1 MSKQMKTLL
10 ALIIVSML
18 TVLCACNS
26 VAPPDRQNTPAE
38 ALSDNGNGDGLS
50 SDFTDDSAG
59 ADVSETTSEESEITS
74 GEGSD
79 QSEPENSQ
87 PEFSVDDNK
96 TNANTVDG
104 DTAPV
109 SELVLFVP
117 AGSEDNKVGIRPPIE
132 GSLIQLNMPRNLF
145 ADNDGTIN
153 IYDCDKKRIV
163 SFRDGALVDEIDF
176 DDYMYSAYCYS
187 QLSTPSSD
195 GYYAVAGDSEYIY
208 LIGYYEFKD
217 ENNVYRSAVKICVI
231 NRSDKTGTIYTVM
244 PESEKRTSVQSNYPI
259 KLNGRVLISL
269 YEADSDYC
277 TWANAFATD
286 SGLSIVDQDSV
297 MRYSSE
303 GAERTCYTI
312 AGSSPVRF
320 STDRL
325 PGDKYGDMTYGSV
338 IAVTSRYLYFRTPV
352 NEDQFTSYVY
362 KVERSSGKIIG
373 YVKHVLPNCRDWGYD
388 YYVTDNDELYYMESV
403 LSYDEEKCGT
413 SVYKVTFGNDFE
425 SIKIRG
431 SADASASS
439 AAQTVSGSS
448 VISNKRSDVESLA
461 NQMRNLQWTLKSQN
475 KNAPSNKN
483 PKTGNQLIPGYI
495 YGEPVGTLITG
506 IPYAF
511 GGFTGLT
518 TEYGMNTFIS
528 CVNAGDITGNISGDY
543 YYPSYPQSNEK
554 KFCAGLDCSGF
565 VSTAYGISKTQSWN
579 LASFGYSRSSI
590 YDMKP
595 YDLIVKS
602 NLHCMLFLSVTGSGR
617 NATVNYVDCT
627 SLGTGKCDIRKTNVG
642 WLKDNKFS
650 FRTPWNPVCTYEN
663 PVSVNSTVHKKTCS
677 DCGDTISE
685 NHTFGAATA
694 GGGVRH
700 SYTCTGCSYS
710 YTEVHSYPSAYQY
723 DATTH
728 YKICTACGNKGLTAN
743 HTVDVYGRCTVCG
756 YNTMIA
762 SVKS

>member
-1 MSKQMKTLL
+1 MRIEGRKEEKFEGTRSGRLKHKVNQTNYYERMTIMSKQMKTLL

-50 SDFTDDSAG
+50 SDFTDDSTG
-59 ADVSETTSEESEITS
+59 ADVSETTSEESETTS
-74 GEGSD
+74 GEESD

-277 TWANAFATD
+277 TWTNAFATD

-297 MRYSSE
+297 MRCSSE

-425 SIKIRG
+425 SIRIQ
-431 SADASASS
+431 DTAS
-439 AAQTVSGSS
+439 
-448 VISNKRSDVESLA
+448 
-461 NQMRNLQWTLKSQN
+461 
-475 KNAPSNKN
+475 
-483 PKTGNQLIPGYI
+483 
-495 YGEPVGTLITG
+495 
-506 IPYAF
+506 
-511 GGFTGLT
+511 
-518 TEYGMNTFIS
+518 
-528 CVNAGDITGNISGDY
+528 
-543 YYPSYPQSNEK
+543 
-554 KFCAGLDCSGF
+554 
-565 VSTAYGISKTQSWN
+565 
-579 LASFGYSRSSI
+579 
-590 YDMKP
+590 
-595 YDLIVKS
+595 
-602 NLHCMLFLSVTGSGR
+602 
-617 NATVNYVDCT
+617 
-627 SLGTGKCDIRKTNVG
+627 
-642 WLKDNKFS
+642 
-650 FRTPWNPVCTYEN
+650 
-663 PVSVNSTVHKKTCS
+663 
-677 DCGDTISE
+677 
-685 NHTFGAATA
+685 
-694 GGGVRH
+694 
-700 SYTCTGCSYS
+700 
-710 YTEVHSYPSAYQY
+710 
-723 DATTH
+723 
-728 YKICTACGNKGLTAN
+728 
-743 HTVDVYGRCTVCG
+743 
-756 YNTMIA
+756 
-762 SVKS
+762 

>member
-1 MSKQMKTLL
+1 MTIMSKQMKTLL

-26 VAPPDRQNTPAE
+26 VTPPDRQSTPAE

-50 SDFTDDSAG
+50 SDFTDDSTG

-145 ADNDGTIN
+145 ADDDGTIN

-277 TWANAFATD
+277 TWKNAFATD
-286 SGLSIVDQDSV
+286 SGLSIVDKDSV
-297 MRYSSE
+297 MRYSAE

-320 STDRL
+320 SAAGL
-325 PGDKYGDMTYGSV
+325 PGGKYKGNV
-338 IAVTSRYLYFRTPV
+338 IAVTGRYLYFRTWSEE
-352 NEDQFTSYVY
+352 NQFTSYIY
-362 KVERSSGKIIG
+362 KVERSSSKIIG
-373 YVKHVLPNCRDWGYD
+373 YVKHAKPDCLEWKYC
-388 YYVTDNDELYYMESV
+388 YYVTDNDELYYMES
-403 LSYDEEKCGT
+403 LRSDDAEKCGT
-413 SVYKVTFGNDFE
+413 SVYKETFGNDFE
-425 SIKIRG
+425 SIRIQ
-431 SADASASS
+431 DTAS
-439 AAQTVSGSS
+439 
-448 VISNKRSDVESLA
+448 
-461 NQMRNLQWTLKSQN
+461 
-475 KNAPSNKN
+475 
-483 PKTGNQLIPGYI
+483 
-495 YGEPVGTLITG
+495 
-506 IPYAF
+506 
-511 GGFTGLT
+511 
-518 TEYGMNTFIS
+518 
-528 CVNAGDITGNISGDY
+528 
-543 YYPSYPQSNEK
+543 
-554 KFCAGLDCSGF
+554 
-565 VSTAYGISKTQSWN
+565 
-579 LASFGYSRSSI
+579 
-590 YDMKP
+590 
-595 YDLIVKS
+595 
-602 NLHCMLFLSVTGSGR
+602 
-617 NATVNYVDCT
+617 
-627 SLGTGKCDIRKTNVG
+627 
-642 WLKDNKFS
+642 
-650 FRTPWNPVCTYEN
+650 
-663 PVSVNSTVHKKTCS
+663 
-677 DCGDTISE
+677 
-685 NHTFGAATA
+685 
-694 GGGVRH
+694 
-700 SYTCTGCSYS
+700 
-710 YTEVHSYPSAYQY
+710 
-723 DATTH
+723 
-728 YKICTACGNKGLTAN
+728 
-743 HTVDVYGRCTVCG
+743 
-756 YNTMIA
+756 
-762 SVKS
+762 

>member
-26 VAPPDRQNTPAE
+26 VAPPDRQSTPAE

-50 SDFTDDSAG
+50 SDFTDDSIG

-79 QSEPENSQ
+79 QSEPEDDRSEEEEQSETENSQ
-87 PEFSVDDNK
+87 SGTSEQSESSSDEEVSE
-96 TNANTVDG
+96 ANTVDG

-132 GSLIQLNMPRNLF
+132 GSLIQLNMPRKLF

-176 DDYMYSAYCYS
+176 DDYMYFSYYRS
-187 QLSTPSSD
+187 KTPSSD
-195 GYYAVAGDSEYIY
+195 RYYDVAGDSEYIY
-208 LIGYYEFKD
+208 LIGYYGFKD
-217 ENNVYRSAVKICVI
+217 ENNVDRSAVKICVI
-231 NRSDKTGTIYTVM
+231 NRSDKTGTIYAVM
-244 PESEKRTSVQSNYPI
+244 PESEKKTSVQSEFPM

-269 YEADSDYC
+269 YEASSDYC
-277 TWANAFATD
+277 TWKNAFATD

-325 PGDKYGDMTYGSV
+325 PGSKHNDMTYGSV
-338 IAVTSRYLYFRTPV
+338 IAVTGRYLYFRTPV

-403 LSYDEEKCGT
+403 LSYDAKKCGT

-425 SIKIRG
+425 SIRI
-431 SADASASS
+431 
-439 AAQTVSGSS
+439 
-448 VISNKRSDVESLA
+448 
-461 NQMRNLQWTLKSQN
+461 
-475 KNAPSNKN
+475 
-483 PKTGNQLIPGYI
+483 KTA
-495 YGEPVGTLITG
+495 E
-506 IPYAF
+506 
-511 GGFTGLT
+511 
-518 TEYGMNTFIS
+518 
-528 CVNAGDITGNISGDY
+528 
-543 YYPSYPQSNEK
+543 
-554 KFCAGLDCSGF
+554 
-565 VSTAYGISKTQSWN
+565 
-579 LASFGYSRSSI
+579 
-590 YDMKP
+590 
-595 YDLIVKS
+595 
-602 NLHCMLFLSVTGSGR
+602 
-617 NATVNYVDCT
+617 
-627 SLGTGKCDIRKTNVG
+627 
-642 WLKDNKFS
+642 
-650 FRTPWNPVCTYEN
+650 
-663 PVSVNSTVHKKTCS
+663 
-677 DCGDTISE
+677 
-685 NHTFGAATA
+685 
-694 GGGVRH
+694 
-700 SYTCTGCSYS
+700 
-710 YTEVHSYPSAYQY
+710 
-723 DATTH
+723 
-728 YKICTACGNKGLTAN
+728 
-743 HTVDVYGRCTVCG
+743 
-756 YNTMIA
+756 
-762 SVKS
+762 

>member
-1 MSKQMKTLL
+1 MRIEGRKEEKCEGTRSGRLKHKVNQTNYYERMTIMSKQMKTLL

-26 VAPPDRQNTPAE
+26 VTPPDRQSTPAE

-50 SDFTDDSAG
+50 SDFTDDSTG

-145 ADNDGTIN
+145 ADDDGTIN

-277 TWANAFATD
+277 TWKNAFATD
-286 SGLSIVDQDSV
+286 SGLSIVDKDSV
-297 MRYSSE
+297 MRYSAE

-320 STDRL
+320 SAAGL
-325 PGDKYGDMTYGSV
+325 PGGKYKGNV
-338 IAVTSRYLYFRTPV
+338 IAVTGRYLYFRTWSEE
-352 NEDQFTSYVY
+352 NQFTSYIY
-362 KVERSSGKIIG
+362 KVERSSSKIIG
-373 YVKHVLPNCRDWGYD
+373 YVKHAKPDCLEWKYC
-388 YYVTDNDELYYMESV
+388 YYVTDNDELYYMES
-403 LSYDEEKCGT
+403 LRSDDAEKCGT
-413 SVYKVTFGNDFE
+413 SVYQETFGNDFE
-425 SIKIRG
+425 SIRIQ
-431 SADASASS
+431 DTAS
-439 AAQTVSGSS
+439 
-448 VISNKRSDVESLA
+448 
-461 NQMRNLQWTLKSQN
+461 
-475 KNAPSNKN
+475 
-483 PKTGNQLIPGYI
+483 
-495 YGEPVGTLITG
+495 
-506 IPYAF
+506 
-511 GGFTGLT
+511 
-518 TEYGMNTFIS
+518 
-528 CVNAGDITGNISGDY
+528 
-543 YYPSYPQSNEK
+543 
-554 KFCAGLDCSGF
+554 
-565 VSTAYGISKTQSWN
+565 
-579 LASFGYSRSSI
+579 
-590 YDMKP
+590 
-595 YDLIVKS
+595 
-602 NLHCMLFLSVTGSGR
+602 
-617 NATVNYVDCT
+617 
-627 SLGTGKCDIRKTNVG
+627 
-642 WLKDNKFS
+642 
-650 FRTPWNPVCTYEN
+650 
-663 PVSVNSTVHKKTCS
+663 
-677 DCGDTISE
+677 
-685 NHTFGAATA
+685 
-694 GGGVRH
+694 
-700 SYTCTGCSYS
+700 
-710 YTEVHSYPSAYQY
+710 
-723 DATTH
+723 
-728 YKICTACGNKGLTAN
+728 
-743 HTVDVYGRCTVCG
+743 
-756 YNTMIA
+756 
-762 SVKS
+762 